1 MNNYL
6 NKNYYLIFFLF
17 YLTIIGGFYFNEDSL
32 GGAKHD
38 YIYHL
43 KFIDLFKENNFID
56 GLKIFSG
63 PNYEARNSPFFYI
76 IYGFLN
82 NHLSLE
88 TLQKF
93 NSIIS
98 LLIAIA
104 FFKCLK
110 IKFKN
115 ETNLILSLVS
125 CIVFISPT
133 VRSLSIWP
141 YPLLWGIF
149 FFIISLFYYLLF
161 LEKKKIE
168 EKFKYSILTTLFLI
182 LASYIHPPLAFF
194 NFFYLF
200 NFYRNLNN
208 SNILLIILINIFFI
222 IPVIIFLFEHGVLF
236 FHKVEG
242 ENVDI
247 GTTLNV
253 FNKIIII
260 STIIL
265 YFLLPIINPLRLI
278 KEIVSKINYKQLIL
292 FLLLTILF
300 SFFFNYEFTS
310 IHGGG
315 FIHKFSHLIFGNN
328 IFLFIVFFISIVS
341 FYVLFNNKIDNYI
354 LFSLIILSNVQY
366 TIYNKYYDILVII
379 LFFLISSLEL
389 KKNFFR
395 KKNSLIFFYFIYIFY
410 YLITV
415 FKKNIYQ
422 FINLLI

>member
-149 FFIISLFYYLLF
+149 FL
-161 LEKKKIE
+161 
-168 EKFKYSILTTLFLI
+168 
-182 LASYIHPPLAFF
+182 
-194 NFFYLF
+194 
-200 NFYRNLNN
+200 
-208 SNILLIILINIFFI
+208 
-222 IPVIIFLFEHGVLF
+222 
-236 FHKVEG
+236 
-242 ENVDI
+242 
-247 GTTLNV
+247 
-253 FNKIIII
+253 
-260 STIIL
+260 
-265 YFLLPIINPLRLI
+265 
-278 KEIVSKINYKQLIL
+278 
-292 FLLLTILF
+292 
-300 SFFFNYEFTS
+300 
-310 IHGGG
+310 
-315 FIHKFSHLIFGNN
+315 
-328 IFLFIVFFISIVS
+328 
-341 FYVLFNNKIDNYI
+341 
-354 LFSLIILSNVQY
+354 
-366 TIYNKYYDILVII
+366 
-379 LFFLISSLEL
+379 
-389 KKNFFR
+389 
-395 KKNSLIFFYFIYIFY
+395 
-410 YLITV
+410 
-415 FKKNIYQ
+415 
-422 FINLLI
+422 